1 MESSDVTAGCG
12 SVVGRGR
19 RSPVSMPQIPV
30 VPENHSHVLAEFDC
44 LDPLLS
50 ALRLDSG
57 RLKCT
62 CLGVSRKWLA
72 LGTSAGGLHLIQ
84 KEGWKQRLILTHK
97 EGSIAQVACC
107 PHDEDFIA
115 VATSQ
120 GLVVVWELQL
130 ERRGRPERVSVSWEH
145 RGQAVTALCWD
156 ASALRVFV
164 GDAGGKVSFLR
175 AGSSKAGKGS
185 GFVIFPVQTVTTV
198 DSRVVQLGYQDGRL
212 LVSSLSR
219 CYLCDTER
227 EKFWRVGNKERDGEY
242 GACFFPQN
250 KGLLVGQPPLLYSA
264 RPGSRIWEA
273 SFNGEVLSTHQF
285 KQPLACPP
293 LPLITY
299 RDEPQ
304 HYDPVP
310 KSPQSIAFSKL
321 LYFGDQNLLTWT
333 DSAIYIFTPHNGQ
346 VLLWTEVKD
355 LVDIAVYRNELFC
368 LHGSGRLSHLS
379 LLSAERCVE
388 RLLRRES
395 WPLAAMVCCM
405 FQHAITTSRA
415 RKAIP
420 IDRLEH
426 LRSQLS
432 SSTQPELTG
441 QLEEIITKLE
451 PLDSASS
458 SRRSSISSHESFNVL
473 DCGIYRVISRRG
485 SQSDE
490 ETSSIINHSTSEEE
504 RLKEFSFVHEEDPAD
519 HDPQS
524 SERTEAERSEQGMQF
539 HLPLS
544 FRPKPPR
551 IALQAV
557 RDSVSSFVKK
567 INTLQMNSEL
577 WQRADFRDSG
587 HSEISASYSEEMDN
601 EVYNEM
607 PNTEADMQAL
617 RAATERATSQI
628 QDPLVLLDPS
638 CLGETL
644 QEWLTVLQGILG
656 PEELRSTAAA
666 DSDVNEPGEERS
678 GYLNSGSEQQDGSL
692 FPSGEPTESIT
703 EESGELEERE
713 DKCEMKPD
721 GSNGNHPAPVR
732 VESPEPLPSDLLESL
747 TQLATLHT
755 EMSCFRNQEN
765 EAASC
770 TLFLRSYFF
779 LLDQERVRRMCLM
792 CYQDQPEVQSSFIEA
807 MLELTQSSKVV
818 EVIQRGDL
826 LRSLRS
832 LRELQPWSAPP
843 LLAHLHRLYQKHG
856 EAAVRS
862 FTQFYPTITP
872 ADVMTMAQQSHFLAY
887 LDNLVQ
893 SQTEEH
899 RLSFLQ
905 CLLEPESLRQDWLEL
920 ALTHDAP
927 QRCDTISPD
936 GHPRWHSH
944 RFSWG
949 YGRLLSLLI
958 RLPADLPSKQ
968 KMAECCRSHGYWTG
982 YVFLCCELQCREEAL
997 STICQLDDISLLEEA
1012 DGVVPQTL
1020 EEWKLLIRLSQRCS
1034 SAVDSEQVAGSNGS
1048 GWSNG
1053 SADCG
1058 GKINPEN
1065 LTLMLARTAGPDRA
1079 VAVLEECQVHLDLS
1093 PHSKLV
1099 CELLRVTETRQR
1111 AMIQT
1116 MLERCDRF
1124 LWSQHA

>member
-1 MESSDVTAGCG
+1 
-12 SVVGRGR
+12 
-19 RSPVSMPQIPV
+19 MPLIPV
-30 VPENHSHVLAEFDC
+30 VPENYSHVLAEFDC

-62 CLGVSRKWLA
+62 CLAVSRKWLA
-72 LGTSAGGLHLIQ
+72 LGTSTGGLHLIQ

-97 EGSIAQVACC
+97 EGSITQVACC

-145 RGQAVTALCWD
+145 RGQAITALCWD
-156 ASALRVFV
+156 TSALRVFV
-164 GDAGGKVSFLR
+164 GDTGGKVSFLR
-175 AGSSKAGKGS
+175 AGSSKLGKGS
-185 GFVIFPVQTVTTV
+185 AFVIFPVQTVTTV

-250 KGLLVGQPPLLYSA
+250 RGLLVGQPPLLYSA

-299 RDEPQ
+299 KDEP
-304 HYDPVP
+304 HYNPVQ
-310 KSPQSIAFSKL
+310 KSPQSIAFPKL
-321 LYFGDQNLLTWT
+321 LYFGEQNLLTWT
-333 DSAIYIFTPHNGQ
+333 DSAIYVFTPQNGQ

-395 WPLAAMVCCM
+395 WPLAAVVCCM
-405 FQHAITTSRA
+405 FQHTITTSRA
-415 RKAIP
+415 RKSIP

-432 SSTQPELTG
+432 SITHLELTG
-441 QLEEIITKLE
+441 QLEEVITKLE

-490 ETSSIINHSTSEEE
+490 ETSSLINQSMSEEE
-504 RLKEFSFVHEEDPAD
+504 RLKEFSFVQEDDQVD

-524 SERTEAERSEQGMQF
+524 SERMEAERSEQGLQF

-544 FRPKPPR
+544 FRPKPHR

-557 RDSVSSFVKK
+557 KDSVSSFVKKTTEK

-577 WQRADFRDSG
+577 WQRPEFREG
-587 HSEISASYSEEMDN
+587 GQAEMSATAPYSEEMDN
-601 EVYNEM
+601 EVYDEM
-607 PNTEADMQAL
+607 PNTEANMQEL
-617 RAATERATSQI
+617 RSATERAITQI
-628 QDPLVLLDPS
+628 QDPLVLLDPV
-638 CLGETL
+638 CLRETL
-644 QEWLTVLQGILG
+644 LEWLAVLERILG
-656 PEELRSTAAA
+656 PEEQGSAAA
-666 DSDVNEPGEERS
+666 GDSNMDGPGEERWD
-678 GYLNSGSEQQDGSL
+678 YLKPCSEQQEESS
-692 FPSGEPTESIT
+692 FSSREPTESIT
-703 EESGELEERE
+703 EEKRKESPELGEKE
-713 DKCEMKPD
+713 DQCDSTEKEPKVSD
-721 GSNGNHPAPVR
+721 GSPPDPVR
-732 VESPEPLPSDLLESL
+732 VVSPKPLPLDLLSNL
-747 TQLATLHT
+747 TQLATLYI
-755 EMSCFRNQEN
+755 ELSCFRNQEN
-765 EAASC
+765 EQALGC
-770 TLFLRSYFF
+770 TTFLRSYFF
-779 LLDQERVRRMCLM
+779 LLDQERVRRMCLL
-792 CYQDQPEVQSSFIEA
+792 CYQEQPEVQSSFTEA
-807 MLELTQSSKVV
+807 MLDLTQSSKVV

-832 LRELQPWSAPP
+832 LRELQPWSAPA
-843 LLAHLHRLYQKHG
+843 LLAYLHRLYEKNG

-893 SQTEEH
+893 SQTEED

-905 CLLEPESLRQDWLEL
+905 SLLEPESLRQDWLEL

-927 QRCDTISPD
+927 QLSDTLTSD
-936 GHPRWHSH
+936 GQPRWHSH
-944 RFSWG
+944 CFSWG

-958 RLPADLPSKQ
+958 RLPADLSSKQ
-968 KMAECCRSHGYWTG
+968 KMAETCRSHGYWTG
-982 YVFLCCELQCREEAL
+982 YIYLCCELHHRTEAF
-997 STICQLDDISLLEEA
+997 STICQLDDFSLLEA
-1012 DGVVPQTL
+1012 SDGAAPQTL
-1020 EEWKLLIRLSQRCS
+1020 EEWKLLIQLSQRCNS
-1034 SAVDSEQVAGSNGS
+1034 EGVSEQVTGVNGS
-1048 GWSNG
+1048 SWSNG

-1058 GKINPEN
+1058 GKISPEN

-1079 VAVLEECQVHLDLS
+1079 MAVLEECGVQLVLS

-1099 CELLRVTETRQR
+1099 CELLRVTEKRQR

>member
-1 MESSDVTAGCG
+1 
-12 SVVGRGR
+12 
-19 RSPVSMPQIPV
+19 MPLVPV

-62 CLGVSRKWLA
+62 CLAVSRKWLA
-72 LGTSAGGLHLIQ
+72 LGTSTGGLHLIQ
-84 KEGWKQRLILTHK
+84 REGWKQRLILTHK
-97 EGSIAQVACC
+97 EGSITQVACC

-145 RGQAVTALCWD
+145 RGHAITALCWD
-156 ASALRVFV
+156 TSALRVFV
-164 GDAGGKVSFLR
+164 GDSGGKVTCLR
-175 AGSSKAGKGS
+175 AGSSKLGKGS
-185 GFVIFPVQTVTTV
+185 AFVIFPVQTVTTV

-219 CYLCDTER
+219 CYLCDTDR

-250 KGLLVGQPPLLYSA
+250 RGLLVGQPPLLYCA
-264 RPGSRIWEA
+264 RPGSRVWEA

-285 KQPLACPP
+285 KQLLACPP

-299 RDEPQ
+299 RNEP
-304 HYDPVP
+304 HYNPAQ
-310 KSPQSIAFSKL
+310 KSSQSIAFPKL
-321 LYFGDQNLLTWT
+321 LYLGDQNLLTWT
-333 DSAIYIFTPHNGQ
+333 DSAVYIFTPQNGQ

-355 LVDIAVYRNELFC
+355 LVDIVVYRSELFC

-395 WPLAAMVCCM
+395 WPLAAVVCCM
-405 FQHAITTSRA
+405 FQHTITTGRA
-415 RKAIP
+415 RKSIP

-432 SSTQPELTG
+432 SSSHLELSG
-441 QLEEIITKLE
+441 QLEEVINKLE
-451 PLDSASS
+451 PLDSACS

-490 ETSSIINHSTSEEE
+490 ETGSLINQSTSEEE
-504 RLKEFSFVHEEDPAD
+504 RLKEFSFVQEEDQVEQ
-519 HDPQS
+519 DPQS
-524 SERTEAERSEQGMQF
+524 SERTEAERSEQGLQF

-557 RDSVSSFVKK
+557 KDSVSSFVKKTTEK

-577 WQRADFRDSG
+577 RQRSDFKESAQADTTS
-587 HSEISASYSEEMDN
+587 SYSEEMDN
-601 EVYNEM
+601 EVYDEM
-607 PNTEADMQAL
+607 PNTEADMQEL
-617 RAATERATSQI
+617 RAATEQAISQI
-628 QDPLVLLDPS
+628 QDPLVLLDPA
-638 CLGETL
+638 CLRETL
-644 QEWLTVLQGILG
+644 LEWLPVLERILG
-656 PEELRSTAAA
+656 PEEHGSGAAKVDGA
-666 DSDVNEPGEERS
+666 GEERWERD
-678 GYLNSGSEQQDGSL
+678 YLNPCSEQQEES
-692 FPSGEPTESIT
+692 FSISGEPTESIT
-703 EESGELEERE
+703 EDEKKEESPELGGKKAQCHSA
-713 DKCEMKPD
+713 DKEPESSK
-721 GSNGNHPAPVR
+721 GSPPEPVR
-732 VESPEPLPSDLLESL
+732 VGSPKPVPSDLLANL
-747 TQLATLHT
+747 TQLATLYT
-755 EMSCFRNQEN
+755 ELSCFRKQQDEQ
-765 EAASC
+765 ALGC
-770 TLFLRSYFF
+770 TNFLRRYFF
-779 LLDQERVRRMCLM
+779 LLDKERVRRMCLL
-792 CYQDQPEVQSSFIEA
+792 CYEEQLEVQSSFTEA
-807 MLELTQSSKVV
+807 MLDLTQSSKVV

-843 LLAHLHRLYQKHG
+843 LLAHLHRLYEKHG

-862 FTQFYPTITP
+862 FSQFYPTITP
-872 ADVMTMAQQSHFLAY
+872 ADIMTMAQQSHFLAY

-893 SQTEEH
+893 SRTEGH

-905 CLLEPESLRQDWLEL
+905 SLLEPESLRQDWLEL

-927 QRCDTISPD
+927 QHCDTLTPD
-936 GHPRWHSH
+936 GQPRWHSH
-944 RFSWG
+944 CYSWG

-958 RLPADLPSKQ
+958 HLPADLSSKQ
-968 KMAECCRSHGYWTG
+968 KMAETCRSHGYWIG
-982 YVFLCCELQCREEAL
+982 YLYLCFELQCRTEAFA
-997 STICQLDDISLLEEA
+997 TICKLDDISLLEEPE
-1012 DGVVPQTL
+1012 GVEPQTL
-1020 EEWKLLIRLSQRCS
+1020 DEWKLLIQLSQQFS
-1034 SAVDSEQVAGSNGS
+1034 SVGDAEEVPGVNGGS
-1048 GWSNG
+1048 WSNG

-1058 GKINPEN
+1058 GKISPES

-1079 VAVLEECQVHLDLS
+1079 MAVLEECGVQVVLS
-1093 PHSKLV
+1093 PQSELV
-1099 CELLRVTETRQR
+1099 CELLRVTEKRQR

>member
-1 MESSDVTAGCG
+1 
-12 SVVGRGR
+12 
-19 RSPVSMPQIPV
+19 MPLVPV

-62 CLGVSRKWLA
+62 CLAVSRKWLA

-97 EGSIAQVACC
+97 EGAITQVACC

-145 RGQAVTALCWD
+145 RGQAITALCWD
-156 ASALRVFV
+156 TSTLRVFV
-164 GDAGGKVSFLR
+164 GDTGGKVSFLR
-175 AGSSKAGKGS
+175 AGSSKLGKGS
-185 GFVIFPVQTVTTV
+185 AFVIFPVQTVTTV

-212 LVSSLSR
+212 LVSSLCR

-250 KGLLVGQPPLLYSA
+250 RGLLVGQPPLLYSA

-285 KQPLACPP
+285 KQSLACPP

-299 RDEPQ
+299 REEP
-304 HYDPVP
+304 HYNPLQ
-310 KSPQSIAFSKL
+310 KSPQSIAFPKL
-321 LYFGDQNLLTWT
+321 LFFGDQNLLTWT
-333 DSAIYIFTPHNGQ
+333 DSAIYIFTPQNGQ

-355 LVDIAVYRNELFC
+355 LADIAVYRNELFC
-368 LHGSGRLSHLS
+368 LHGNGRLSHLS

-395 WPLAAMVCCM
+395 WLLAAVVCCM
-405 FQHAITTSRA
+405 FQHTVTTSRA
-415 RKAIP
+415 RKSIP

-426 LRSQLS
+426 LKSQLS
-432 SSTQPELTG
+432 SSTHLELSG
-441 QLEEIITKLE
+441 QLEEVITKLE

-490 ETSSIINHSTSEEE
+490 ETSSLMNQSASEEE
-504 RLKEFSFVHEEDPAD
+504 RLKDFSFVQEDDQAEQ
-519 HDPQS
+519 DPQS
-524 SERTEAERSEQGMQF
+524 SERTEAERSEQGLQF

-557 RDSVSSFVKK
+557 KDSVSSFVKK
-567 INTLQMNSEL
+567 TTEKINTLQNSEL
-577 WQRADFRDSG
+577 WQRPEFREG
-587 HSEISASYSEEMDN
+587 GQAEMSATAPYSEEMDS
-601 EVYNEM
+601 EVYDEM
-607 PNTEADMQAL
+607 PSAEADMQEL
-617 RAATERATSQI
+617 RSATEQAISQI
-628 QDPLVLLDPS
+628 QDPLVLLDPV
-638 CLGETL
+638 CLEETL
-644 QEWLTVLQGILG
+644 LEWLPVLEQVLG
-656 PEELRSTAAA
+656 PEEQESTAAD
-666 DSDVNEPGEERS
+666 DSNIDGPGEERWD
-678 GYLNSGSEQQDGSL
+678 YLQSCSEQHDESSL
-692 FPSGEPTESIT
+692 PSKEPAKSIT
-703 EESGELEERE
+703 EDKKEESPELEEKE
-713 DKCEMKPD
+713 DQCDSAEKDSEV
-721 GSNGNHPAPVR
+721 SNGSPLYPVR
-732 VESPEPLPSDLLESL
+732 VMSPKPVPPDLLANL
-747 TQLATLHT
+747 TQLATLYT
-755 EMSCFRNQEN
+755 ELSCFRNQEN
-765 EAASC
+765 EQALGC
-770 TLFLRSYFF
+770 TNFLRCYFF
-779 LLDQERVRRMCLM
+779 LLDQERVRRMCLL
-792 CYQDQPEVQSSFIEA
+792 CHQERPEVQSSFTEA
-807 MLELTQSSKVV
+807 MLGLTQSSKVV

-843 LLAHLHRLYQKHG
+843 LLAHLHRLYEKHG
-856 EAAVRS
+856 EVAVRS

-893 SQTEEH
+893 SRTEED

-905 CLLEPESLRQDWLEL
+905 SLLEPESLRQDWLEL

-927 QRCDTISPD
+927 QHCDTLTPD
-936 GHPRWHSH
+936 GRPRWRSH
-944 RFSWG
+944 CFSWG

-958 RLPADLPSKQ
+958 RLPADLSSKQ
-968 KMAECCRSHGYWTG
+968 KMAEACRSHGYWTG
-982 YVFLCCELQCREEAL
+982 YIYLCCELQRRTEAF

-1012 DGVVPQTL
+1012 DGVEPQSL
-1020 EEWKLLIRLSQRCS
+1020 EEWKLLIQLSQQCS
-1034 SAVDSEQVAGSNGS
+1034 SAADSEPVTGVNGS
-1048 GWSNG
+1048 SWSNG

-1058 GKINPEN
+1058 EKISPES

-1079 VAVLEECQVHLDLS
+1079 MAVLEECGVQPVLS

-1099 CELLRVTETRQR
+1099 CELLRVAEKRQR

>member
-1 MESSDVTAGCG
+1 
-12 SVVGRGR
+12 
-19 RSPVSMPQIPV
+19 MPLIPV

-62 CLGVSRKWLA
+62 CLAVSRKWLA

-97 EGSIAQVACC
+97 EGSIAEVACC

-145 RGQAVTALCWD
+145 RGQAITALCWD
-156 ASALRVFV
+156 SSALRVFV
-164 GDAGGKVSFLR
+164 GDTGGKVSFLR
-175 AGSSKAGKGS
+175 AGSSKMGKGS
-185 GFVIFPVQTVTTV
+185 AFVIFPVQTVTTV

-250 KGLLVGQPPLLYSA
+250 RGLLVGQPPLMYSA
-264 RPGSRIWEA
+264 RPGSRIWEV

-304 HYDPVP
+304 HYNPVQ
-310 KSPQSIAFSKL
+310 KSPQSIAFPKL

-333 DSAIYIFTPHNGQ
+333 DSAIYIFTPQNGQ

-395 WPLAAMVCCM
+395 WPLAAIVCCM
-405 FQHAITTSRA
+405 FQHTIATTRA

-432 SSTQPELTG
+432 SNTHHELTG
-441 QLEEIITKLE
+441 QLEEVITKLE

-490 ETSSIINHSTSEEE
+490 ETSSLIHQSMSEEE
-504 RLKEFSFVHEEDPAD
+504 RLKEFSFAQEDEPVD

-524 SERTEAERSEQGMQF
+524 SERMEAERSEQGMHF

-557 RDSVSSFVKK
+557 KDSVSSFVKKTTEK

-577 WQRADFRDSG
+577 WQRPEFKDSG
-587 HSEISASYSEEMDN
+587 HLDMSASASFSEEMDN
-601 EVYNEM
+601 EVYDDV
-607 PNTEADMQAL
+607 PNAEADTQEL
-617 RAATERATSQI
+617 CSATERAMSQI
-628 QDPLVLLDPS
+628 QDPLVLLDPV
-638 CLGETL
+638 CLGEAL
-644 QEWLTVLQGILG
+644 QEWLAVLERILG
-656 PEELRSTAAA
+656 PVVHRSTAAK
-666 DSDVNEPGEERS
+666 DSNVDEPGEERWD
-678 GYLNSGSEQQDGSL
+678 YLNSCSEQQEESL
-692 FPSGEPTESIT
+692 ILSGEPTESIT
-703 EESGELEERE
+703 EEKKEESHELEEKE
-713 DKCEMKPD
+713 DQFDSTEKKAEV
-721 GSNGNHPAPVR
+721 SNGSPQDPVR
-732 VESPEPLPSDLLESL
+732 VVSPKPVPSDLLANL
-747 TQLATLHT
+747 TQLATLYT
-755 EMSCFRNQEN
+755 EMRCFRNQEN
-765 EAASC
+765 EVLGC
-770 TLFLRSYFF
+770 TTFLRSYFF
-779 LLDQERVRRMCLM
+779 LLDHERVRRMCLL
-792 CYQDQPEVQSSFIEA
+792 CCQDQPEVQSSFIEA
-807 MLELTQSSKVV
+807 MLDLTQSSKVV

-843 LLAHLHRLYQKHG
+843 LLAHLHRLYQKHR
-856 EAAVRS
+856 EAAARS

-872 ADVMTMAQQSHFLAY
+872 ADVMAMAQQSHFLAY

-905 CLLEPESLRQDWLEL
+905 SLLEPESLRQDWLEL

-927 QRCDTISPD
+927 QRCDTLSPD
-936 GHPRWHSH
+936 GQPRWRSH
-944 RFSWG
+944 CFSWG

-958 RLPADLPSKQ
+958 RLPADLSSKQ
-968 KMAECCRSHGYWTG
+968 KMAETCRSHGYWMG
-982 YVFLCCELQCREEAL
+982 YIYLCCELQCRREAF
-997 STICQLDDISLLEEA
+997 TTVCQLDDISLLEEA
-1012 DGVVPQTL
+1012 DGVLPQTL
-1020 EEWKLLIRLSQRCS
+1020 EEWRLLIQLSQRCS
-1034 SAVDSEQVAGSNGS
+1034 GAVDSEQVTGVNGSN
-1048 GWSNG
+1048 WSNG

-1058 GKINPEN
+1058 GKISPEN

-1079 VAVLEECQVHLDLS
+1079 MAVLEECGVQLVLS
-1093 PHSKLV
+1093 PHSTLV
-1099 CELLRVTETRQR
+1099 CELLRVTEKRQR

>member
-1 MESSDVTAGCG
+1 
-12 SVVGRGR
+12 
-19 RSPVSMPQIPV
+19 MPLIPV

-62 CLGVSRKWLA
+62 CLAVSRKWLA

-97 EGSIAQVACC
+97 EGSITEVACC

-115 VATSQ
+115 VAT
-120 GLVVVWELQL
+120 
-130 ERRGRPERVSVSWEH
+130 
-145 RGQAVTALCWD
+145 
-156 ASALRVFV
+156 
-164 GDAGGKVSFLR
+164 
-175 AGSSKAGKGS
+175 
-185 GFVIFPVQTVTTV
+185 
-198 DSRVVQLGYQDGRL
+198 
-212 LVSSLSR
+212 
-219 CYLCDTER
+219 R

-250 KGLLVGQPPLLYSA
+250 RGLLVGQPPLLYSA

-293 LPLITY
+293 LPLIPY
-299 RDEPQ
+299 R
-304 HYDPVP
+304 
-310 KSPQSIAFSKL
+310 
-321 LYFGDQNLLTWT
+321 DQNLLTWT
-333 DSAIYIFTPHNGQ
+333 DSAVYIFTPQNGQ

-355 LVDIAVYRNELFC
+355 LLDIAVHRNELFC

-388 RLLRRES
+388 RLLRREA

-405 FQHAITTSRA
+405 FQHTITTSRA
-415 RKAIP
+415 RKAMP

-432 SSTQPELTG
+432 SNTDLELTG
-441 QLEEIITKLE
+441 QLEEVITKLE

-490 ETSSIINHSTSEEE
+490 ETSSLINHSMSEEE
-504 RLKEFSFVHEEDPAD
+504 RLKEFSFVQEDDQVDP
-519 HDPQS
+519 DPQS
-524 SERTEAERSEQGMQF
+524 SERLEAERSEQGLHF

-557 RDSVSSFVKK
+557 KDSVSSFVKK
-567 INTLQMNSEL
+567 TTERINTLQMNSEL
-577 WQRADFRDSG
+577 WQRPEFKDSG
-587 HSEISASYSEEMDN
+587 HSDMSASASYSEEMDN
-601 EVYNEM
+601 EVYDEM
-607 PNTEADMQAL
+607 PNAEADTQEL
-617 RAATERATSQI
+617 QSATERAVSQI
-628 QDPLVLLDPS
+628 QDPLVLLDPV

-644 QEWLTVLQGILG
+644 QEWLAVLQRILG
-656 PEELRSTAAA
+656 PGEHRS
-666 DSDVNEPGEERS
+666 GEERWD
-678 GYLNSGSEQQDGSL
+678 YLNSCSEQQEESL
-692 FPSGEPTESIT
+692 MSSGEPTESVT
-703 EESGELEERE
+703 EEKKEESRELEEKE
-713 DKCEMKPD
+713 DRCDSTEKKTGIPNGIPPD
-721 GSNGNHPAPVR
+721 PVR
-732 VESPEPLPSDLLESL
+732 VVSPKPVPSDLLANL
-747 TQLATLHT
+747 TQLATLYA
-755 EMSCFRNQEN
+755 EMRCFGKQQDEVLG
-765 EAASC
+765 C
-770 TLFLRSYFF
+770 TSFLRSYFF
-779 LLDQERVRRMCLM
+779 LLDQERVRRMCLL
-792 CYQDQPEVQSSFIEA
+792 CHQDQPQVQSSFIEA

-826 LRSLRS
+826 MRSLRS

-843 LLAHLHRLYQKHG
+843 LLAHLHRLYRKHR

-872 ADVMTMAQQSHFLAY
+872 ADVMTMAQHGHFLAY

-893 SQTEEH
+893 SRTEEH

-905 CLLEPESLRQDWLEL
+905 NLLEPESLRQDWLEL

-927 QRCDTISPD
+927 QRCDTLSPD
-936 GHPRWHSH
+936 GQPRWHSH
-944 RFSWG
+944 HFSWG

-958 RLPADLPSKQ
+958 RLPADLSSKQ
-968 KMAECCRSHGYWTG
+968 KMAETCRSHGYWTG
-982 YVFLCCELQCREEAL
+982 YIHLCCELQCRKEAF
-997 STICQLDDISLLEEA
+997 STICRLDDIRLLEEA
-1012 DGVVPQTL
+1012 DGVAPQTL
-1020 EEWKLLIRLSQRCS
+1020 DEWRLLIQLSQRCS
-1034 SAVDSEQVAGSNGS
+1034 SEVDAEPVTGVNGS
-1048 GWSNG
+1048 SRSNG
-1053 SADCG
+1053 SAGPG
-1058 GKINPEN
+1058 GKISPEN

-1079 VAVLEECQVHLDLS
+1079 MAVLEECGVQLVLS

-1099 CELLRVTETRQR
+1099 CELLRVTEKRQR

>member
-1 MESSDVTAGCG
+1 
-12 SVVGRGR
+12 
-19 RSPVSMPQIPV
+19 MPLVEV

-62 CLGVSRKWLA
+62 CLAVSRKWLA

-84 KEGWKQRLILTHK
+84 REGWKQRLILTHK
-97 EGSIAQVACC
+97 EGSITQVACC

-145 RGQAVTALCWD
+145 RGQNITALCWD
-156 ASALRVFV
+156 TSMLRVFA
-164 GDAGGKVSFLR
+164 GDSVGKVSFLR
-175 AGSSKAGKGS
+175 AGSSKLGKGS
-185 GFVIFPVQTVTTV
+185 GFVIFPVQTVTNV

-242 GACFFPQN
+242 GGCFFPQN
-250 KGLLVGQPPLLYSA
+250 KGLLVGQPPLLYCA
-264 RPGSRIWEA
+264 RPGSRLWEA

-285 KQPLACPP
+285 KQLLACPP
-293 LPLITY
+293 LPLVTY
-299 RDEPQ
+299 RK
-304 HYDPVP
+304 VP
-310 KSPQSIAFSKL
+310 NYNPGQRNPQSLAFPKL
-321 LYFGDQNLLTWT
+321 FYFGDQNLLTWT
-333 DSAIYIFTPHNGQ
+333 DSGIYIFTPQNGQ

-355 LVDIAVYRNELFC
+355 LADIAVHRSELFC
-368 LHGSGRLSHLS
+368 LHGNGRLSHLS
-379 LLSAERCVE
+379 LLPAERCVE

-395 WPLAAMVCCM
+395 WTVAATVCCM

-415 RKAIP
+415 RKSIS

-426 LRSQLS
+426 LKSQLS
-432 SSTQPELTG
+432 ANTHLELIG
-441 QLEEIITKLE
+441 QLDEVITKLE
-451 PLDSASS
+451 PLDSACS

-490 ETSSIINHSTSEEE
+490 ETGSIINHSMSEEE
-504 RLKEFSFVHEEDPAD
+504 RLKEFSFVQEEDQLD

-524 SERTEAERSEQGMQF
+524 SERMEADRSEQGLQF

-557 RDSVSSFVKK
+557 KDSVSSFVKKTTEK

-577 WQRADFRDSG
+577 WQRPEFREG
-587 HSEISASYSEEMDN
+587 GQAEALAGSAPYSEEAEN
-601 EVYNEM
+601 EVYDDIS
-607 PNTEADMQAL
+607 NTEADMQEL
-617 RAATERATSQI
+617 RTATDRAFSET
-628 QDPLVLLDPS
+628 QDPLVLLDPV
-638 CLGETL
+638 CLSEAL
-644 QEWLTVLQGILG
+644 LEWLPVLERVLG
-656 PEELRSTAAA
+656 ASDLRSGAASHSNL
-666 DSDVNEPGEERS
+666 DGSGEERWERD
-678 GYLNSGSEQQDGSL
+678 YLNTCSGQQ
-692 FPSGEPTESIT
+692 GELTETVT
-703 EESGELEERE
+703 EERKGGEESSEFEEKE
-713 DKCEMKPD
+713 SACETQQTSVSTEHVTSCVSP
-721 GSNGNHPAPVR
+721 PEPVR
-732 VESPEPLPSDLLESL
+732 VVPPKPLPSDLLPRL
-747 TQLATLHT
+747 TELATLYT
-755 EMSCFRNQEN
+755 ELSCFRNRN
-765 EAASC
+765 EALGC
-770 TLFLRSYFF
+770 TTFLRRYFF
-779 LLDQERVRRMCLM
+779 LLDQERMRRMSLL
-792 CYQDQPEVQSSFIEA
+792 CYRDQPEIKSSFIEA
-807 MLELTQSSKVV
+807 MLEHTQSTKVV

-826 LRSLRS
+826 LKSLRS
-832 LRELQPWSAPP
+832 LREQQPWSAPP
-843 LLAHLHRLYQKHG
+843 LLAHLHRLYEKHG

-862 FTQFYPTITP
+862 YSQFYPTITP

-893 SQTEEH
+893 SRTEEH

-905 CLLEPESLRQDWLEL
+905 SLLETESLRQDWLEL

-927 QRCDTISPD
+927 QRCDTMTPE
-936 GHPRWHSH
+936 GQPRWHSH
-944 RFSWG
+944 YFTWG
-949 YGRLLSLLI
+949 YGRLLALLI
-958 RLPADLPSKQ
+958 HLPADFPSKQ
-968 KMAECCRSHGYWTG
+968 KMAETCRSHGYWTG
-982 YVFLCCELQCREEAL
+982 YLYLCSVLQRRTEAF
-997 STICQLDDISLLEEA
+997 STICQLDDISLLEEP
-1012 DGVVPQTL
+1012 DGVEPQTL
-1020 EEWKLLIRLSQRCS
+1020 DEWKLLIQLSQQYSGVAASQPAADVNGS
-1034 SAVDSEQVAGSNGS
+1034 SWANGSTDSEGR
-1048 GWSNG
+1048 
-1053 SADCG
+1053 
-1058 GKINPEN
+1058 INPES
-1065 LTLMLARTAGPDRA
+1065 LTLTLARTAGPDRA
-1079 VAVLEECQVHLDLS
+1079 LAVLEECGVPLVLS
-1093 PHSKLV
+1093 DHSKLV
-1099 CELLRVTETRQR
+1099 CELLRVAEKRQR

>member
-1 MESSDVTAGCG
+1 
-12 SVVGRGR
+12 
-19 RSPVSMPQIPV
+19 MPLIPV

-62 CLGVSRKWLA
+62 CLAVSRKWLA

-84 KEGWKQRLILTHK
+84 REGWKQRLILTHK
-97 EGSIAQVACC
+97 EGSITQVACC
-107 PHDEDFIA
+107 SHDEDFIA

-145 RGQAVTALCWD
+145 RGQAITALCWD
-156 ASALRVFV
+156 TSILRVFV
-164 GDAGGKVSFLR
+164 GDSGGKVSFLR
-175 AGSSKAGKGS
+175 AGSSKLGKGS
-185 GFVIFPVQTVTTV
+185 AFVIFPVQTVTTV
-198 DSRVVQLGYQDGRL
+198 DSKVVQLSYQDGRL
-212 LVSSLSR
+212 MVSSLSR

-250 KGLLVGQPPLLYSA
+250 RGLLVGQPPLLYCA

-293 LPLITY
+293 VPLITY
-299 RDEPQ
+299 RNEP
-304 HYDPVP
+304 HYKPLQ
-310 KSPQSIAFSKL
+310 KSAQSIAFPKL
-321 LYFGDQNLLTWT
+321 LYVGDQNLLTWT
-333 DSAIYIFTPHNGQ
+333 DSAIYIFTPQNGQ

-355 LVDIAVYRNELFC
+355 LIDIAVYRSELFC

-395 WPLAAMVCCM
+395 WPLAAVVCCM
-405 FQHAITTSRA
+405 FQHTITTSRA
-415 RKAIP
+415 RKSIP

-432 SSTQPELTG
+432 PSTHLELTG
-441 QLEEIITKLE
+441 QLEEVITKLE

-490 ETSSIINHSTSEEE
+490 ETSSLINHSMSEEE
-504 RLKEFSFVHEEDPAD
+504 RLKEFSFVQEEDQVD

-524 SERTEAERSEQGMQF
+524 SERMEAERSEQGLQF

-557 RDSVSSFVKK
+557 KDSVSSFVKKTTEK

-577 WQRADFRDSG
+577 WQRPEFREGGQADTT
-587 HSEISASYSEEMDN
+587 ASYSEEMDN
-601 EVYNEM
+601 EVYDEM
-607 PNTEADMQAL
+607 PNTEADMQEL
-617 RAATERATSQI
+617 RSATEHALSQI
-628 QDPLVLLDPS
+628 QDPLVLLDPV

-644 QEWLTVLQGILG
+644 LEWLLVLERILG
-656 PEELRSTAAA
+656 PVEHRSTAAG
-666 DSDVNEPGEERS
+666 DSNVDGPGEERWERD
-678 GYLNSGSEQQDGSL
+678 YFNSCS
-692 FPSGEPTESIT
+692 SGEPTESIT
-703 EESGELEERE
+703 EEKKEESPELEGKEGRCDSTE
-713 DKCEMKPD
+713 KEPEVSS
-721 GSNGNHPAPVR
+721 GSPPEPVR
-732 VESPEPLPSDLLESL
+732 VVSPKPVPSDLLADL
-747 TQLATLHT
+747 TQLATLYT
-755 EMSCFRNQEN
+755 ELSCFRNQEN
-765 EAASC
+765 EQALGC
-770 TLFLRSYFF
+770 TTFLRRYFF
-779 LLDQERVRRMCLM
+779 LLDQERVRRMCLL
-792 CYQDQPEVQSSFIEA
+792 CYQEQPEVQSSFTEA
-807 MLELTQSSKVV
+807 MLGLTQCSKVV

-832 LRELQPWSAPP
+832 LRELQAWSAPP
-843 LLAHLHRLYQKHG
+843 LLAHLHRLYEKHG

-893 SQTEEH
+893 SRTEEH
-899 RLSFLQ
+899 RMSFLQ
-905 CLLEPESLRQDWLEL
+905 SLLEPESLRQDWLEL

-927 QRCDTISPD
+927 QHCDTLTPD
-936 GHPRWHSH
+936 GQPRWHSH
-944 RFSWG
+944 CFTWG

-958 RLPADLPSKQ
+958 GLPADLSSKQ
-968 KMAECCRSHGYWTG
+968 KMAETCRSHGYWTG
-982 YVFLCCELQCREEAL
+982 YLYLCRVLQRRTEAF
-997 STICQLDDISLLEEA
+997 STICQLDDISLLEEPE
-1012 DGVVPQTL
+1012 GVAPQTL
-1020 EEWKLLIRLSQRCS
+1020 EEWKLLIQISQRCS
-1034 SAVDSEQVAGSNGS
+1034 SMADSEQVTGVNGS
-1048 GWSNG
+1048 SWSNG

-1058 GKINPEN
+1058 GKISPEN

-1079 VAVLEECQVHLDLS
+1079 LAVLEECGVQLVLS

-1099 CELLRVTETRQR
+1099 CELLRVTEKRQR

>member
-1 MESSDVTAGCG
+1 MSL
-12 SVVGRGR
+12 
-19 RSPVSMPQIPV
+19 IPV
-30 VPENHSHVLAEFDC
+30 IPENHGQVLAEFDC

-62 CLGVSRKWLA
+62 CLAVSRKWLA

-84 KEGWKQRLILTHK
+84 KEGWKQRIILSHK
-97 EGSIAQVACC
+97 EGSISQVACC

-145 RGQAVTALCWD
+145 RGQAITALCWD
-156 ASALRVFV
+156 TSALRVFV
-164 GDAGGKVSFLR
+164 GDSGGKVSFLR
-175 AGSSKAGKGS
+175 AGSSKLRKGS

-250 KGLLVGQPPLLYSA
+250 KGLLVGQPPLLYCA

-273 SFNGEVLSTHQF
+273 SFHGEVLSTHQF

-299 RDEPQ
+299 RNEP
-304 HYDPVP
+304 HYNPVQ
-310 KSPQSIAFSKL
+310 KSPQSIAFPKL
-321 LYFGDQNLLTWT
+321 LYLGDQNLLTWT
-333 DSAIYIFTPHNGQ
+333 DSAIYIFTPQNGQ

-355 LVDIAVYRNELFC
+355 LIDIAVYRSELFC

-395 WPLAAMVCCM
+395 WTLAAAVCCM
-405 FQHAITTSRA
+405 FQHAITTSKA
-415 RKAIP
+415 RKSIP

-426 LRSQLS
+426 LRAQLNATTHPELS
-432 SSTQPELTG
+432 S
-441 QLEEIITKLE
+441 QLEEVITKLE

-490 ETSSIINHSTSEEE
+490 ETSSLINHSMSEEE
-504 RLKEFSFVHEEDPAD
+504 RLKEFSFVQEDD
-519 HDPQS
+519 QVDQDPQS
-524 SERTEAERSEQGMQF
+524 GERLEAERSDQGMQF

-557 RDSVSSFVKK
+557 KDSVSSFVKKTTEK

-577 WQRADFRDSG
+577 WQRPEFREGGQSDV
-587 HSEISASYSEEMDN
+587 SATAAPYSEEMEN
-601 EVYNEM
+601 EPDDEM
-607 PNTEADMQAL
+607 PNTETDMQEL
-617 RAATERATSQI
+617 RSATERTISQI
-628 QDPLVLLDPS
+628 QDPLVLLDS
-638 CLGETL
+638 VCLVETL
-644 QEWLTVLQGILG
+644 LEWLQVLERILG
-656 PEELRSTAAA
+656 PA
-666 DSDVNEPGEERS
+666 EPGSSAVSDSNTDGAGQERWERD
-678 GYLNSGSEQQDGSL
+678 YLNSEESCCSL
-692 FPSGEPTESIT
+692 GEAPDCVT
-703 EESGELEERE
+703 EEKNEESPELRERE
-713 DKCEMKPD
+713 YQFASTEKVSEV
-721 GSNGNHPAPVR
+721 SNLSEPVR
-732 VESPEPLPSDLLESL
+732 VVSPNSVPPDLLVNL
-747 TQLATLHT
+747 TQLATLYT
-755 EMSCFRNQEN
+755 ELSCFRNQEN
-765 EAASC
+765 EREPGC
-770 TLFLRSYFF
+770 TTFLRRYFF
-779 LLDQERVRRMCLM
+779 LLDQERIRRMCLL
-792 CYQDQPEVQSSFIEA
+792 CYHERPEVQSSFTEA
-807 MLELTQSSKVV
+807 MLDLTQSCKVV
-818 EVIQRGDL
+818 EVIQKGDL

-832 LRELQPWSAPP
+832 LRELQPWSAPV
-843 LLAHLHRLYQKHG
+843 LLVHLHRLYKKHG

-862 FTQFYPTITP
+862 FSQFYPTITP
-872 ADVMTMAQQSHFLAY
+872 ADVMTMGQQSHFLAY

-893 SQTEEH
+893 SRTEEH

-905 CLLEPESLRQDWLEL
+905 SLLEPESLRQDWLEL

-927 QRCDTISPD
+927 QHCDTLTPD
-936 GHPRWHSH
+936 GQPRWHSH
-944 RFSWG
+944 CFSWG

-958 RLPADLPSKQ
+958 RLPADLSSKQ
-968 KMAECCRSHGYWTG
+968 KMAETCRSHGYWTG
-982 YVFLCCELQCREEAL
+982 YLYLCCELQRRTEAF
-997 STICQLDDISLLEEA
+997 STICQLDDISLLEEPE
-1012 DGVVPQTL
+1012 GVEPQTL
-1020 EEWKLLIRLSQRCS
+1020 DEWKLLIRLSQQCR
-1034 SAVDSEQVAGSNGS
+1034 SAADSEQVAGINGNS
-1048 GWSNG
+1048 WSNG

-1058 GKINPEN
+1058 GKTSLEN
-1065 LTLMLARTAGPDRA
+1065 LTLMLAQKAGPDRA
-1079 VAVLEECQVHLDLS
+1079 LTVLEECGVQLILS
-1093 PHSKLV
+1093 PQSKLV
-1099 CELLRVTETRQR
+1099 CELLRVTEKRQR

>member
-1 MESSDVTAGCG
+1 
-12 SVVGRGR
+12 
-19 RSPVSMPQIPV
+19 MPLIPV

-62 CLGVSRKWLA
+62 CLAVSRKWLA

-97 EGSIAQVACC
+97 EGSITQVACC

-145 RGQAVTALCWD
+145 RGQAITALCWD
-156 ASALRVFV
+156 TSALRVFV
-164 GDAGGKVSFLR
+164 GDTGGKVSFLR
-175 AGSSKAGKGS
+175 AGSSKLGKGS
-185 GFVIFPVQTVTTV
+185 AFVIFPVQTVTTV

-250 KGLLVGQPPLLYSA
+250 RGLLVGQPPLLYSA

-299 RDEPQ
+299 KDEPQ
-304 HYDPVP
+304 YSPVQ
-310 KSPQSIAFSKL
+310 KSPQSIAFPKL

-333 DSAIYIFTPHNGQ
+333 DSAIYVFTPQNGQ

-395 WPLAAMVCCM
+395 WPLAAVVCCM
-405 FQHAITTSRA
+405 FQHTITTSRA
-415 RKAIP
+415 RKSIP

-432 SSTQPELTG
+432 SSTHLELTG
-441 QLEEIITKLE
+441 QLEEVLTKLE

-490 ETSSIINHSTSEEE
+490 ETSSLINQSMSEEE
-504 RLKEFSFVHEEDPAD
+504 RLKEFSFVQEDDQVD

-524 SERTEAERSEQGMQF
+524 SERMEAERSEQGLQF

-557 RDSVSSFVKK
+557 KDSVSSFVKKTTEK

-577 WQRADFRDSG
+577 WQRPEFREG
-587 HSEISASYSEEMDN
+587 GQAEMSATVPYSEEMDN
-601 EVYNEM
+601 EVYDEM
-607 PNTEADMQAL
+607 PNTEANMQEL
-617 RAATERATSQI
+617 RSVTERAIAQI
-628 QDPLVLLDPS
+628 QDPLVLLDPV
-638 CLGETL
+638 CLRETL
-644 QEWLTVLQGILG
+644 LEWLAVLERILG
-656 PEELRSTAAA
+656 PEEHGSAAA
-666 DSDVNEPGEERS
+666 GDSNVEGPGEERWD
-678 GYLNSGSEQQDGSL
+678 YLNACSEQQEESS
-692 FPSGEPTESIT
+692 FSSREPTESIT
-703 EESGELEERE
+703 EEKRKESPELGEKE
-713 DKCEMKPD
+713 DQCDSTEKKPEVSD
-721 GSNGNHPAPVR
+721 GSPPDPVR
-732 VESPEPLPSDLLESL
+732 VVSPKPLPSDLLSNL
-747 TQLATLHT
+747 TQLATLYI
-755 EMSCFRNQEN
+755 ELSCFRNQEN
-765 EAASC
+765 EQALGC
-770 TLFLRSYFF
+770 TTFLRSYFF
-779 LLDQERVRRMCLM
+779 LLDQERVRRMCLL
-792 CYQDQPEVQSSFIEA
+792 CYQEQPEVQSSFTEA
-807 MLELTQSSKVV
+807 MLDLTQSSKVV

-843 LLAHLHRLYQKHG
+843 LLAHLHRLYEKHG

-893 SQTEEH
+893 SQTEED

-905 CLLEPESLRQDWLEL
+905 SLLEPESLRQDWLEL

-927 QRCDTISPD
+927 QHCDTLTSD
-936 GHPRWHSH
+936 GQPRWHSH
-944 RFSWG
+944 CFSWG

-958 RLPADLPSKQ
+958 RLPADLSSKQ
-968 KMAECCRSHGYWTG
+968 KMAETCRSHGYWTG
-982 YVFLCCELQCREEAL
+982 YIYLCCELQRRTEAF
-997 STICQLDDISLLEEA
+997 STICQLDDLSLLEEA
-1012 DGVVPQTL
+1012 DGVAPQTL
-1020 EEWKLLIRLSQRCS
+1020 EEWKLLIQLSQRCS
-1034 SAVDSEQVAGSNGS
+1034 SEGVSEQVTGVNGS
-1048 GWSNG
+1048 SWSNG

-1058 GKINPEN
+1058 GKISPEN

-1079 VAVLEECQVHLDLS
+1079 MAVLEECGVQLVLS

-1099 CELLRVTETRQR
+1099 CELLRVTEKRQR

>member
-1 MESSDVTAGCG
+1 TQTGVSRAAISCG
-12 SVVGRGR
+12 G
-19 RSPVSMPQIPV
+19 SPVKMSLIPV
-30 VPENHSHVLAEFDC
+30 VPENHGHVLAEFDC

-62 CLGVSRKWLA
+62 CLAVSRKWLA

-84 KEGWKQRLILTHK
+84 KEGWKQRIILSHK
-97 EGSIAQVACC
+97 EGSICQVACC

-120 GLVVVWELQL
+120 GLVVVWELHL
-130 ERRGRPERVSVSWEH
+130 ERRGRPERVCVSWEH
-145 RGQAVTALCWD
+145 RG
-156 ASALRVFV
+156 
-164 GDAGGKVSFLR
+164 
-175 AGSSKAGKGS
+175 SSKLGKGS
-185 GFVIFPVQTVTTV
+185 AFVIFPVQTVTTV

-250 KGLLVGQPPLLYSA
+250 KGLLVGQPPLLYCA

-273 SFNGEVLSTHQF
+273 SFHGEVLSTHQF

-299 RDEPQ
+299 RNEP
-304 HYDPVP
+304 HYSPVQ
-310 KSPQSIAFSKL
+310 KSPQSIAFPKL
-321 LYFGDQNLLTWT
+321 LYLGDQNLLTWT
-333 DSAIYIFTPHNGQ
+333 DSAIYIFTPQNGQ

-355 LVDIAVYRNELFC
+355 LIDMAVYRSELFC

-395 WPLAAMVCCM
+395 WPLAAAVCCM
-405 FQHAITTSRA
+405 FPHAITTSKA
-415 RKAIP
+415 RKSIP

-426 LRSQLS
+426 LRSQLNA
-432 SSTQPELTG
+432 TTHLELSG
-441 QLEEIITKLE
+441 QLEEVIMKLE

-490 ETSSIINHSTSEEE
+490 ETSSLINQSMSEEE
-504 RLKEFSFVHEEDPAD
+504 RLKEFSFVQEDD
-519 HDPQS
+519 QVDQDPQS
-524 SERTEAERSEQGMQF
+524 GERPEAERSDQGMQF

-557 RDSVSSFVKK
+557 KDSVSSFVKKTTEK

-577 WQRADFRDSG
+577 WQRPEFREGGQSDVS
-587 HSEISASYSEEMDN
+587 STAALYSEEMEN
-601 EVYNEM
+601 ELYDEM
-607 PNTEADMQAL
+607 PNTETDLQEL
-617 RAATERATSQI
+617 RSATERTISQI
-628 QDPLVLLDPS
+628 QDPLVLLDPV
-638 CLGETL
+638 CLGERL
-644 QEWLTVLQGILG
+644 LEWLPVLERILG
-656 PEELRSTAAA
+656 PAEL
-666 DSDVNEPGEERS
+666 
-678 GYLNSGSEQQDGSL
+678 GSSAVREAPDCG
-692 FPSGEPTESIT
+692 T
-703 EESGELEERE
+703 EEKNEESPEVRERE
-713 DKCEMKPD
+713 YQCDSTEKVSEAPHL
-721 GSNGNHPAPVR
+721 SEPVR
-732 VESPEPLPSDLLESL
+732 VVSPKPVPPDLLDNL
-747 TQLATLHT
+747 TQLATLYT
-755 EMSCFRNQEN
+755 ELSCFRNQET
-765 EAASC
+765 ERAPGC
-770 TLFLRSYFF
+770 TTFLRSYFF
-779 LLDQERVRRMCLM
+779 LLDQERIRRMCLL
-792 CYQDQPEVQSSFIEA
+792 CYQERPEVQSSFTEA
-807 MLELTQSSKVV
+807 MLDLTRSCKVV

-832 LRELQPWSAPP
+832 LRELQPWSAPV
-843 LLAHLHRLYQKHG
+843 LLAHLHRLYEKHG
-856 EAAVRS
+856 ESAVRS
-862 FTQFYPTITP
+862 FSQFYPTITP
-872 ADVMTMAQQSHFLAY
+872 ADVMALAQQSHFLAY

-893 SQTEEH
+893 SRTEEH

-905 CLLEPESLRQDWLEL
+905 SLLEPESLRQDWLEL

-927 QRCDTISPD
+927 QRCDTLTPD
-936 GHPRWHSH
+936 GQPRWHSH
-944 RFSWG
+944 CFSWG

-958 RLPADLPSKQ
+958 RLPADLSSKQ
-968 KMAECCRSHGYWTG
+968 KMAETCRSHGYWTG
-982 YVFLCCELQCREEAL
+982 YLCLCCELQRRAEAF
-997 STICQLDDISLLEEA
+997 STICQLDDISLLEEPE
-1012 DGVVPQTL
+1012 GVEPQTL
-1020 EEWKLLIRLSQRCS
+1020 DEWKLLIRLSQQCRS
-1034 SAVDSEQVAGSNGS
+1034 ETDSEQVPGVNGNS
-1048 GWSNG
+1048 WSNG

-1058 GKINPEN
+1058 GKTSLEN
-1065 LTLMLARTAGPDRA
+1065 LTLMLARKAGPDRA
-1079 VAVLEECQVHLDLS
+1079 LNVLEECGVQLVLS
-1093 PHSKLV
+1093 PQSKLV
-1099 CELLRVTETRQR
+1099 CELLRVTEKRQR

>member
-1 MESSDVTAGCG
+1 
-12 SVVGRGR
+12 
-19 RSPVSMPQIPV
+19 MPPIPV
-30 VPENHSHVLAEFDC
+30 VPEKHSHVLAEFDC

-62 CLGVSRKWLA
+62 CLAVSRKWLA

-84 KEGWKQRLILTHK
+84 REGWKQRLILTHK
-97 EGSIAQVACC
+97 EGSITQVACC

-130 ERRGRPERVSVSWEH
+130 ERRGRPERVSMSWDH
-145 RGQAVTALCWD
+145 RGQAITALCWD
-156 ASALRVFV
+156 TSVLRVFA
-164 GDAGGKVSFLR
+164 GDSGGKVTFLR
-175 AGSSKAGKGS
+175 AGSSKLGKGS
-185 GFVIFPVQTVTTV
+185 AFVIFPVQTVTTV
-198 DSRVVQLGYQDGRL
+198 DSRVVQLGYQDGHL
-212 LVSSLSR
+212 MVSSLSR

-250 KGLLVGQPPLLYSA
+250 RGLLVGQPPLLYCA

-273 SFNGEVLSTHQF
+273 NFNGDVLSTHQF
-285 KQPLACPP
+285 KQVLACAP

-299 RDEPQ
+299 RNEP
-304 HYDPVP
+304 HYNPEQ
-310 KSPQSIAFSKL
+310 KSSQSIAFPKL

-333 DSAIYIFTPHNGQ
+333 DSAIYIFTPQNGQ

-368 LHGSGRLSHLS
+368 LHGSGRLSHFS

-395 WPLAAMVCCM
+395 WSLAAIVCCM
-405 FQHAITTSRA
+405 FQHTIITSRA
-415 RKAIP
+415 RKSIP

-432 SSTQPELTG
+432 SSTHLELSG
-441 QLEEIITKLE
+441 QLEEVITKLE

-458 SRRSSISSHESFNVL
+458 SRRSSISSHESFNIL

-490 ETSSIINHSTSEEE
+490 ETSSLINQSMSEEE
-504 RLKEFSFVHEEDPAD
+504 RLKEFSFVQEEDQVD

-524 SERTEAERSEQGMQF
+524 SERMEAERSEQGLQF

-567 INTLQMNSEL
+567 TTEKINTLQMNSEL
-577 WQRADFRDSG
+577 RQRPEFRDG
-587 HSEISASYSEEMDN
+587 GQAETTAPYTEEMDT
-601 EVYNEM
+601 EVYDEM
-607 PNTEADMQAL
+607 PDAEADMREL
-617 RAATERATSQI
+617 RSATERAVSQI
-628 QDPLVLLDPS
+628 QDPLVLLDPVS
-638 CLGETL
+638 LRETL
-644 QEWLTVLQGILG
+644 LEWLPVLERILG
-656 PEELRSTAAA
+656 PEEPGSTAAG
-666 DSDVNEPGEERS
+666 DSNVVGPGEEDR
-678 GYLNSGSEQQDGSL
+678 GGDYLNSCSEQQDESSCS
-692 FPSGEPTESIT
+692 SGEMAERIT
-703 EESGELEERE
+703 EERKEEEEKSLELGEKE
-713 DKCEMKPD
+713 DQCDFVEKEPEV
-721 GSNGNHPAPVR
+721 SNGSP
-732 VESPEPLPSDLLESL
+732 PEPIRVASPKSIPSDLVADL
-747 TQLATLHT
+747 TQLAALYT
-755 EMSCFRNQEN
+755 ELSCFRKQEN
-765 EAASC
+765 EQVLGC
-770 TLFLRSYFF
+770 TAFLRRYFF
-779 LLDQERVRRMCLM
+779 LQDEERVRRMCLL
-792 CYQDQPEVQSSFIEA
+792 CHQEQPEVQSSFMEA
-807 MLELTQSSKVV
+807 MLELTQSSKAV

-843 LLAHLHRLYQKHG
+843 LLAHLHRLYEKHG

-862 FTQFYPTITP
+862 FSQFYPTITP
-872 ADVMTMAQQSHFLAY
+872 SDVMAMAQQSHFLAY

-905 CLLEPESLRQDWLEL
+905 SLLEPESLRQEWLEL

-927 QRCDTISPD
+927 QHCDTLTPD
-936 GHPRWHSH
+936 GQPRWHSH
-944 RFSWG
+944 CFSWG

-958 RLPADLPSKQ
+958 RLPADLSSKQ
-968 KMAECCRSHGYWTG
+968 KMAETCRVHGYWTG
-982 YVFLCCELQCREEAL
+982 YLYLCCELQQRTEAL
-997 STICQLDDISLLEEA
+997 STICQLDDISLLEEPE
-1012 DGVVPQTL
+1012 GVEPQTL
-1020 EEWKLLIRLSQRCS
+1020 EEWKLLIQLSQQRS
-1034 SAVDSEQVAGSNGS
+1034 TVGDSEHVTGVNGS
-1048 GWSNG
+1048 SWSNE
-1053 SADCG
+1053 SEDCG
-1058 GKINPEN
+1058 GKITPDS
-1065 LTLMLARTAGPDRA
+1065 LTLMLARTVGPDRA
-1079 VAVLEECQVHLDLS
+1079 MAILEECGVQLVLS
-1093 PHSKLV
+1093 QHSTLV
-1099 CELLRVTETRQR
+1099 CELLRVAEKRQR

>member
-1 MESSDVTAGCG
+1 
-12 SVVGRGR
+12 
-19 RSPVSMPQIPV
+19 MPQMAA

-97 EGSIAQVACC
+97 EGSVVQVACC
-107 PHDEDFIA
+107 PHDEDFVA
-115 VATSQ
+115 VATGQ

-175 AGSSKAGKGS
+175 AASSKTGKGS

-293 LPLITY
+293 LPLIPY

-304 HYDPVP
+304 HYNPLP
-310 KSPQSIAFSKL
+310 RSPQSMAFSKL
-321 LYFGDQNLLTWT
+321 LYLGDQNLLTWT
-333 DSAIYIFTPHNGQ
+333 HSAIYIFTPQNGQ

-355 LVDIAVYRNELFC
+355 LVDIAVYRNDLFC

-395 WPLAAMVCCM
+395 WPVAAMVCCM
-405 FQHAITTSRA
+405 FQHAITTGRA

-432 SSTQPELTG
+432 SSTHPELTG
-441 QLEEIITKLE
+441 QLEEILAKLE
-451 PLDSASS
+451 PLDSACS

-490 ETSSIINHSTSEEE
+490 ETSSIINHSMSEEE
-504 RLKEFSFVHEEDPAD
+504 RLKEFSFVQEEDAV
-519 HDPQS
+519 DPDPHG
-524 SERTEAERSEQGMQF
+524 SERTEAERSEQGVPF

-544 FRPKPPR
+544 FRHKPPR

-567 INTLQMNSEL
+567 TTEKINTLQMNSEL
-577 WQRADFRDSG
+577 WHLPEFRDSG
-587 HSEISASYSEEMDN
+587 HPEISASCSEETDN
-601 EVYNEM
+601 EVSNEM
-607 PNTEADMQAL
+607 PNAEADMQAL
-617 RAATERATSQI
+617 RSATERAISQI
-628 QDPLVLLDPS
+628 QDPLVLLDPG

-644 QEWLTVLQGILG
+644 HKWLTVLQGILG
-656 PEELRSTAAA
+656 PEELRSAAA
-666 DSDVNEPGEERS
+666 ALSSGSEPGEEKAD
-678 GYLNSGSEQQDGSL
+678 YLNSGQQDGSS
-692 FPSGEPTESIT
+692 FSSGEPTESIT
-703 EESGELEERE
+703 EERKEESGEREEKE
-713 DKCEMKPD
+713 DTCEMKPD
-721 GSNGNHPAPVR
+721 RSNGSHPVPVR
-732 VESPEPLPSDLLESL
+732 AESPEPLPSDLVEGLS
-747 TQLATLHT
+747 QLATLYT
-755 EMSCFRNQEN
+755 EMSCFRNQEK
-765 EAASC
+765 EEASC
-770 TLFLRSYFF
+770 TVFLRSYFF
-779 LLDQERVRRMCLM
+779 LLDHERVRRMCLM
-792 CYQDQPEVQSSFIEA
+792 CYSDQPEVQSSFVEA
-807 MLELTQSSKVV
+807 MQDLTQSSKVV

-843 LLAHLHRLYQKHG
+843 LLAHLHRLYEKHG

-944 RFSWG
+944 CFRWG

-958 RLPADLPSKQ
+958 RLPADVASKQ

-982 YVFLCCELQCREEAL
+982 FIFLCCELQRREEAL
-997 STICQLDDISLLEEA
+997 TTICQLDDIGLLEEA

-1020 EEWKLLIRLSQRCS
+1020 EEWKLLIQSSQRCS
-1034 SAVDSEQVAGSNGS
+1034 RAADSEQVTGLNGS
-1048 GWSNG
+1048 SSSGGG
-1053 SADCG
+1053 S
-1058 GKINPEN
+1058 INPEN
-1065 LTLMLARTAGPDRA
+1065 LTLMLARAAGPDRA
-1079 VAVLEECQVHLDLS
+1079 LAVLEECRVQLVLS

>member
-1 MESSDVTAGCG
+1 
-12 SVVGRGR
+12 
-19 RSPVSMPQIPV
+19 MPLIPV

-62 CLGVSRKWLA
+62 CLAVSRKWLA

-84 KEGWKQRLILTHK
+84 REGWKQRLILTHK
-97 EGSIAQVACC
+97 EGSITQVACC

-145 RGQAVTALCWD
+145 RSQAVTALCWD
-156 ASALRVFV
+156 TSTLKVFA
-164 GDAGGKVSFLR
+164 GDSGGKVSVLR
-175 AGSSKAGKGS
+175 AGSSKLGKGAA
-185 GFVIFPVQTVTTV
+185 FVIFPVQTVTTV

-250 KGLLVGQPPLLYSA
+250 RGLLVGQPPLLYCA

-273 SFNGEVLSTHQF
+273 NFNGEVLSTHQF
-285 KQPLACPP
+285 KQLLACPP
-293 LPLITY
+293 LPLITN
-299 RDEPQ
+299 RNEP
-304 HYDPVP
+304 HYNPVQ
-310 KSPQSIAFSKL
+310 KSSQSIAFPKL

-333 DSAIYIFTPHNGQ
+333 DSAIYIITPQNGQ

-355 LVDIAVYRNELFC
+355 LVEIAVYRNELFC

-395 WPLAAMVCCM
+395 WPLAAVVCCM
-405 FQHAITTSRA
+405 FQHTIITGRA
-415 RKAIP
+415 RKSIP

-432 SSTQPELTG
+432 SSTHMELSG
-441 QLEEIITKLE
+441 QLEEVITKLE

-490 ETSSIINHSTSEEE
+490 ETSSLINHSMSEEE
-504 RLKEFSFVHEEDPAD
+504 RLKEFSFVQEEDQVD
-519 HDPQS
+519 QDPQN
-524 SERTEAERSEQGMQF
+524 SERTEAERSEQGLQF

-557 RDSVSSFVKK
+557 KDSVSSFVKKTTEK

-577 WQRADFRDSG
+577 WQRPEFREGGQAD
-587 HSEISASYSEEMDN
+587 ATPPYLEEMDN
-601 EVYNEM
+601 DEICRHRVYEEM
-607 PNTEADMQAL
+607 QNTEADMQDL
-617 RAATERATSQI
+617 QSATKQAISQI
-628 QDPLVLLDPS
+628 QDPLVLLDPV
-638 CLGETL
+638 CLRETL
-644 QEWLTVLQGILG
+644 QEWLPVLERILG
-656 PEELRSTAAA
+656 PEEHGSTDAG
-666 DSDVNEPGEERS
+666 DSNIDGPGEERWERD
-678 GYLNSGSEQQDGSL
+678 YLNSCSEHQEESSCS
-692 FPSGEPTESIT
+692 SGEPTESTKEEEKKDETLEVVIKEDST
-703 EESGELEERE
+703 EKHPEVSNES
-713 DKCEMKPD
+713 
-721 GSNGNHPAPVR
+721 PAEPVR
-732 VESPEPLPSDLLESL
+732 VVSPKPLLSDLLANL
-747 TQLATLHT
+747 TQLATLYT
-755 EMSCFRNQEN
+755 ELSCFRNPEN
-765 EAASC
+765 EQALGC
-770 TLFLRSYFF
+770 TTFLRRYFF
-779 LLDQERVRRMCLM
+779 LLDQERVRRMCLL
-792 CYQDQPEVQSSFIEA
+792 CYQEQPEVQSSFAEA
-807 MLELTQSSKVV
+807 MLDLTQSSKVV

-832 LRELQPWSAPP
+832 LREVQPWSAPP
-843 LLAHLHRLYQKHG
+843 LLAHLHRLYEKHG
-856 EAAVRS
+856 ESAVRS
-862 FTQFYPTITP
+862 FSQFYPTITP

-893 SQTEEH
+893 SQSEEH

-905 CLLEPESLRQDWLEL
+905 SLLEPESLRQDWLEL

-927 QRCDTISPD
+927 QRCDTLTPD
-936 GHPRWHSH
+936 GQPRWHSH
-944 RFSWG
+944 CFSWG

-958 RLPADLPSKQ
+958 RLPADLSSKQ
-968 KMAECCRSHGYWTG
+968 KMAETCRSHGYWMG
-982 YVFLCCELQCREEAL
+982 YVHLCCKLQRRTEAF
-997 STICQLDDISLLEEA
+997 STICQLDDISLLQEPE
-1012 DGVVPQTL
+1012 GVEPQTL
-1020 EEWKLLIRLSQRCS
+1020 DEWKLLIQLSQQCS
-1034 SAVDSEQVAGSNGS
+1034 NVGDSEQVTGMNGS
-1048 GWSNG
+1048 SWSNG
-1053 SADCG
+1053 SDCG
-1058 GKINPEN
+1058 RKISPES

-1079 VAVLEECQVHLDLS
+1079 MAVLEELGVQLALS
-1093 PHSKLV
+1093 PHSQLV
-1099 CELLRVTETRQR
+1099 CELLRVTEKRQR

>member
-1 MESSDVTAGCG
+1 
-12 SVVGRGR
+12 
-19 RSPVSMPQIPV
+19 MPLTPV

-62 CLGVSRKWLA
+62 CLAVSRKWLA

-84 KEGWKQRLILTHK
+84 REGWKQRLILTHK
-97 EGSIAQVACC
+97 EGSITQVACC

-115 VATSQ
+115 VSTSQ
-120 GLVVVWELQL
+120 GLVAVWELQL

-145 RGQAVTALCWD
+145 RGQSITALCWD
-156 ASALRVFV
+156 TSTLRVFV
-164 GDAGGKVSFLR
+164 GDSGGKVSFLR
-175 AGSSKAGKGS
+175 AGSSKLGKGS
-185 GFVIFPVQTVTTV
+185 AFVIFPVQTVTTV

-219 CYLCDTER
+219 CYLCDTDR

-250 KGLLVGQPPLLYSA
+250 KGLLLGQPPLLYCA

-285 KQPLACPP
+285 KQLLACPP

-299 RDEPQ
+299 RNEPN
-304 HYDPVP
+304 YNPVH
-310 KSPQSIAFSKL
+310 KTPQSVAFPKL
-321 LYFGDQNLLTWT
+321 LYLGDQNLLTWT
-333 DSAIYIFTPHNGQ
+333 DSAIYIFTPQTGQ
-346 VLLWTEVKD
+346 VLLWSEVKD
-355 LVDIAVYRNELFC
+355 LVDVAVYRSELFC
-368 LHGSGRLSHLS
+368 LHGSGHLSHLS

-395 WPLAAMVCCM
+395 WSLAAAVCCM
-405 FQHAITTSRA
+405 FQHAVTTSRA
-415 RKAIP
+415 RKSVP

-432 SSTQPELTG
+432 SSTDLEMIS
-441 QLEEIITKLE
+441 QLEEVISKLE

-490 ETSSIINHSTSEEE
+490 ETGSLINPSTSEEE
-504 RLKEFSFVHEEDPAD
+504 RLKEFSFVQEDDQGD

-524 SERTEAERSEQGMQF
+524 SERMEAERSDQGLQF

-551 IALQAV
+551 VALQAV
-557 RDSVSSFVKK
+557 KDSVSSFVKKTTEK

-577 WQRADFRDSG
+577 FQRPELREGGQA
-587 HSEISASYSEEMDN
+587 EISATAAPYSEEMEN
-601 EVYNEM
+601 EVYDEM
-607 PNTEADMQAL
+607 SNTEADMQEL
-617 RAATERATSQI
+617 RLATERAISQI
-628 QDPLVLLDPS
+628 QDPLVLLDPV
-638 CLGETL
+638 CLGEALLDWLPTL
-644 QEWLTVLQGILG
+644 ERILG
-656 PEELRSTAAA
+656 PAEPGSAAA
-666 DSDVNEPGEERS
+666 TSNMDAPEEERDYMNTS
-678 GYLNSGSEQQDGSL
+678 SEQQEESTCSL
-692 FPSGEPTESIT
+692 EEPTEIVT
-703 EESGELEERE
+703 EEKKETSELGQKEGQYENQLTVDSAE
-713 DKCEMKPD
+713 NDALN
-721 GSNGNHPAPVR
+721 GSPPEPVR
-732 VESPEPLPSDLLESL
+732 VASPKPVPSDLLTNL
-747 TQLATLHT
+747 TELATLYT
-755 EMSCFRNQEN
+755 ELSCFRNQN
-765 EAASC
+765 EQ
-770 TLFLRSYFF
+770 TLGSLTFLRRYFF
-779 LLDQERVRRMCLM
+779 LLDQERVRRMSLL
-792 CYQDQPEVQSSFIEA
+792 CYQEQPEMKSSFIEA
-807 MLELTQSSKVV
+807 MLECTQSSKVV
-818 EVIQRGDL
+818 EVFQRGDL

-843 LLAHLHRLYQKHG
+843 LLAHLHRLYEKHG

-862 FTQFYPTITP
+862 FSQFYPTITP

-893 SQTEEH
+893 SRAEEH

-905 CLLEPESLRQDWLEL
+905 SLLEPESLRQDWLEL

-927 QRCDTISPD
+927 QHCDTMTPD
-936 GHPRWHSH
+936 GQPRWHSH
-944 RFSWG
+944 CFSWG
-949 YGRLLSLLI
+949 YGRLLALLI
-958 RLPADLPSKQ
+958 RLPADFSSKQ
-968 KMAECCRSHGYWTG
+968 KMAESCRSHGYWTG
-982 YVFLCCELQCREEAL
+982 YLYLCSELQRRTEAF
-997 STICQLDDISLLEEA
+997 STVCQLDDISLLEGP
-1012 DGVVPQTL
+1012 DGVEPQTL
-1020 EEWKLLIRLSQRCS
+1020 DEWKLLIQLSQQCS
-1034 SAVDSEQVAGSNGS
+1034 CAADSEQLTGVNGS
-1048 GWSNG
+1048 SLSND

-1058 GKINPEN
+1058 GKISPEN

-1079 VAVLEECQVHLDLS
+1079 LEVLEDCGVQLVLS

-1099 CELLRVTETRQR
+1099 CELLRVTEKRQR
-1111 AMIQT
+1111 
-1116 MLERCDRF
+1116 
-1124 LWSQHA
+1124 